1 MVMDYRDRDEELH
14 PKVGW
19 EQTPV
24 ELLFDWFSGF
34 FVSFVIGHSNDFGF
48 VFTREFY
55 GTNEKHSICNYDHTG
70 ILLVRPDYNGF

>member
-1 MVMDYRDRDEELH
+1 MRSSIQKLAGNRHLWSSFLIGSVD
-14 PKVGW
+14 
-19 EQTPV
+19 
-24 ELLFDWFSGF
+24 F